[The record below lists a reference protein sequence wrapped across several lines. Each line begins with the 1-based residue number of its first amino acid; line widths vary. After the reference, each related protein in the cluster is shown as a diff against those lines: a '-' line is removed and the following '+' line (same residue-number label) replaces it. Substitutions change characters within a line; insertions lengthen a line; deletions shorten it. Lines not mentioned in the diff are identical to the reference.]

1 MYTYAIIYLL
11 YNPDLPNIARYI
23 YICMYL
29 CMYVHVY
36 HDIDYHPGW
45 EILGRAYLEVFVEF
59 FCANMEQLTKRLDER
74 HHSGV

>member
-1 MYTYAIIYLL
+1 MQLYTYYTIQISLTL
-11 YNPDLPNIARYI
+11 HDI